1 MCIYIEPARN
11 CTSDEF
17 QCDGD
22 SCILKSW
29 RCDKEHDCKDGTDE
43 ANCSE
48 YTCTIVHL
56 SHCFLWYQA
65 IECFYSTPHTVRI
78 HADST
83 SYHVLHACL
92 EHKPLIL
99 RSICIW

>member
-1 MCIYIEPARN
+1 MVYCMCIYIEPARN

-56 SHCFLWYQA
+56 SHFVFMVPSNRVFL
-65 IECFYSTPHTVRI
+65 
-78 HADST
+78 
-83 SYHVLHACL
+83 
-92 EHKPLIL
+92 
-99 RSICIW
+99 

>member
-1 MCIYIEPARN
+1 MVYCMCIYIEPARN

-56 SHCFLWYQA
+56 CHFV
-65 IECFYSTPHTVRI
+65 FYGT
-78 HADST
+78 
-83 SYHVLHACL
+83 
-92 EHKPLIL
+92 KQ
-99 RSICIW
+99 